1 MARRRL
7 STPTPGTAD
16 RLVKTLSPRLPVC
29 IACAEFY
36 TAVDDRWKLRADREC
51 GQRRAAEVGR
61 SVEDFLC
68 LRPSP
73 ARRRGTARIR
83 TAREAAVD
91 RQICA
96 IATSFAMAPI
106 TSTEQSTYPRIRP
119 GTSAVA
125 LYKSNRLALPWE
137 APSTL
142 ASSSPRQPRR
152 RPLRLPIPDPGYVV
166 TKQLVFVLR
175 FGQQSLQRFPRID
188 DAERPACLVEDR
200 NTLQAAFLHQ

>member
-91 RQICA
+91 RQILRNRHLIRHGADHLDRAKHIPSNTAWHICCRVVQVKSVGLAVGSA
-96 IATSFAMAPI
+96 IDSRKLFSEAATAAAAPF
-106 TSTEQSTYPRIRP
+106 TDTRPRLCSHEAARLRSPIR
-119 GTSAVA
+119 SAEPA
-125 LYKSNRLALPWE
+125 ALP
-137 APSTL
+137 AH
-142 ASSSPRQPRR
+142 R
-152 RPLRLPIPDPGYVV
+152 
-166 TKQLVFVLR
+166 
-175 FGQQSLQRFPRID
+175 
-188 DAERPACLVEDR
+188 
-200 NTLQAAFLHQ
+200 